1 MKKWEDAGRW
11 NTIWLA
17 NGNKD
22 DNPTTIFDKI
32 ISGEVP
38 SSKVLET
45 DDVLGFKD
53 INPVSPAHVLV
64 IPKDRNG
71 LSNIRKSS
79 SEHIEILGKLLV
91 AAGTIAN
98 DTSLGFGKGGAR
110 IVINDGEDA
119 GQEVPH
125 LHLHVLGGRQMSWP
139 PG

>member
-1 MKKWEDAGRW
+1 
-11 NTIWLA
+11 
-17 NGNKD
+17 
-22 DNPTTIFDKI
+22 
-32 ISGEVP
+32 
-38 SSKVLET
+38 LET

-64 IPKDRNG
+64 IPKDR
-71 LSNIRKSS
+71 
-79 SEHIEILGKLLV
+79 
-91 AAGTIAN
+91 
-98 DTSLGFGKGGAR
+98 SLGFGKGGAR

>member
-1 MKKWEDAGRW
+1 
-11 NTIWLA
+11 
-17 NGNKD
+17 
-22 DNPTTIFDKI
+22 
-32 ISGEVP
+32 
-38 SSKVLET
+38 
-45 DDVLGFKD
+45 VLGFKD

-79 SEHIEILGKLLV
+79 AEHTEILGKLLV
-91 AAGTIAN
+91 AAGILAN

-125 LHLHVLGGRQMSWP
+125 LHLHVLGGRQMTWP